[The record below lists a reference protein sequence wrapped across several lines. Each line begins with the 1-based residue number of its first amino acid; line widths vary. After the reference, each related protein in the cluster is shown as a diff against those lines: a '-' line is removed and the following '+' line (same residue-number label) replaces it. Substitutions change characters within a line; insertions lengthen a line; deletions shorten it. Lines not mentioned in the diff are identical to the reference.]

1 MPATDANPAACPRCG
16 APRVAAPDCPH
27 CGVVYARAERRRA
40 EVEPPTDSPLA
51 VETAAQPRPPA
62 GRSAAAEFAR
72 GHTLAEARSE
82 LQLARYA
89 VPAALFTALVLAQ
102 TDMGGF
108 LLRTFFGMWLHELGH
123 AVAAWLCGYP
133 AFPGPW
139 FTSVGEERS
148 FLFALAL
155 AAGLAYGAWRA
166 WTDERRVW
174 MGVAIA
180 VLVVQLALTVVL
192 SPAKAHVLITF
203 CGDAGSMVFGA
214 ALMAAFFVPPGHK
227 LHRDWLRWGFLV
239 IGAASFAD
247 TFPGWWTARHDP
259 GVIVFGEIEGRADT
273 DPTVLVDSGWTVV
286 QMVSRYVAVGV
297 LSLIGL
303 AAAQVLHFRRTR
315 DTLASLEADVTP

>member
-1 MPATDANPAACPRCG
+1 M
-16 APRVAAPDCPH
+16 
-27 CGVVYARAERRRA
+27 
-40 EVEPPTDSPLA
+40 
-51 VETAAQPRPPA
+51 
-62 GRSAAAEFAR
+62 
-72 GHTLAEARSE
+72 
-82 LQLARYA
+82 
-89 VPAALFTALVLAQ
+89 Q
-102 TDMGGF
+102 TDMGRF

-148 FLFALAL
+148 FLFALAIT
-155 AAGLAYGAWRA
+155 AGLAYAIWRA
-166 WTDERRVW
+166 RMEGERVW
-174 MGVAIA
+174 MGVAIG
-180 VLVVQLALTVVL
+180 VLVLQVALTVIL
-192 SPAKAHVLITF
+192 SPSKAHVLITF

-239 IGAASFAD
+239 IGAASFVD

-286 QMVSRYVAVGV
+286 QMVSRYVGIGI
-297 LSLIGL
+297 LSLLAL

-315 DTLASLEADVTP
+315 DALAALEKDVTP

>member
-1 MPATDANPAACPRCG
+1 MPAMAANSGACPRCG
-16 APRVAAPDCPH
+16 APRAAALDCPH

-40 EVEPPTDSPLA
+40 AAEPSPDSPL
-51 VETAAQPRPPA
+51 PPPA
-62 GRSAAAEFAR
+62 AGDQRPLPGRSAAAEFAR
-72 GHTLAEARSE
+72 GHTVAEARSE
-82 LQLARYA
+82 LQLARFA
-89 VPAALFTALVLAQ
+89 VPAALLTSLVLAQ
-102 TDMGGF
+102 TDMGSF

-148 FLFALAL
+148 FVFALAIT
-155 AAGLAYGAWRA
+155 AGLAYAIWRA
-166 WTDERRVW
+166 RTEGERVW
-174 MGVAIA
+174 MSVAIA
-180 VLVVQLALTVVL
+180 VLVLQIALTVVL
-192 SPAKAHVLITF
+192 SPARAHVLITF

-247 TFPGWWTARHDP
+247 TFPGWWAARHDP

-286 QMVSRYVAVGV
+286 QMVSRYVGIGV
-297 LSLIGL
+297 LSLAGL
-303 AAAQVLHFRRTR
+303 AAAQVLHVRRTR
-315 DTLASLEADVTP
+315 DALASLEADLTP

>member
-1 MPATDANPAACPRCG
+1 M
-16 APRVAAPDCPH
+16 
-27 CGVVYARAERRRA
+27 
-40 EVEPPTDSPLA
+40 EPPAGSALA
-51 VETAAQPRPPA
+51 GETTGEPRPLP

-89 VPAALFTALVLAQ
+89 VPAALIIALVLAQ
-102 TDMGGF
+102 TDLGGF

-148 FLFALAL
+148 FVFALAL
-155 AAGLAYGAWRA
+155 TGGLAYAAWRA
-166 WTDERRVW
+166 WTEDRRGW
-174 MGVAIA
+174 MVVALA
-180 VLVVQLALTVVL
+180 VLAVQLALTVVL

-259 GVIVFGEIEGRADT
+259 GAIVFGEIEGRADT

-286 QMVSRYVAVGV
+286 QMVSRYVGVGV
-297 LSLIGL
+297 LSLVAL
-303 AAAQVLHFRRTR
+303 AAAQVLHFRRRR
-315 DTLASLEADVTP
+315 DALASLEADVIP

>member
-1 MPATDANPAACPRCG
+1 MPATAANPAACPRCG
-16 APRVAAPDCPH
+16 APRAAALDCPH
-27 CGVVYARAERRRA
+27 CGVVYARAERRK
-40 EVEPPTDSPLA
+40 
-51 VETAAQPRPPA
+51 ETAETAGEPRPSQ
-62 GRSAAAEFAR
+62 GRSATAEFAR
-72 GHTLAEARSE
+72 GHTLAQARSE
-82 LQLARYA
+82 LQLARFA
-89 VPAALFTALVLAQ
+89 VPGALFTSLVLAQ
-102 TDMGGF
+102 TDMGRF

-123 AVAAWLCGYP
+123 AVAAWLCGFP

-148 FLFALAL
+148 FLFALAVT
-155 AAGLAYGAWRA
+155 AGLAYAIWRA
-166 WTDERRVW
+166 RTEGERVW

-180 VLVVQLALTVVL
+180 VLVLQVVLTVVL
-192 SPAKAHVLITF
+192 SPARAHVLITF

-247 TFPGWWTARHDP
+247 TFPGWWAARHDP

-286 QMVSRYVAVGV
+286 QMVSRYVAIGV
-297 LSLIGL
+297 LSLVGL
-303 AAAQVLHFRRTR
+303 AAAQVLHYRRTR
-315 DTLASLEADVTP
+315 DALASLEADVTP

>member
-1 MPATDANPAACPRCG
+1 
-16 APRVAAPDCPH
+16 
-27 CGVVYARAERRRA
+27 VYARAERRKA
-40 EVEPPTDSPLA
+40 VEPPRDSPPPA
-51 VETAAQPRPPA
+51 ETAGEPRPPS

-89 VPAALFTALVLAQ
+89 VPAALLTSLMLAQ
-102 TDMGGF
+102 TDMGRF
-108 LLRTFFGMWLHELGH
+108 VLRTFFGMWLHELGH

-148 FLFALAL
+148 FLFALAIT
-155 AAGLAYGAWRA
+155 AGLAYAIWRA
-166 WTDERRVW
+166 RTEGERVW

-180 VLVVQLALTVVL
+180 VLVLQLALTVVL
-192 SPAKAHVLITF
+192 SPARAHVLITF

-247 TFPGWWTARHDP
+247 TFPEWWTARHDP

-286 QMVSRYVAVGV
+286 QMVSRYVAIGV
-297 LSLIGL
+297 LSLVGL

-315 DTLASLEADVTP
+315 DALASLEADVIP